1 VTGQGA
7 GDGRTP
13 STADEEIIYAESG
26 LVASERSD
34 EERLREVRRELEDG
48 FSQLGRIGP
57 AICIF
62 GSARVAEGAP
72 EYRLAREMGRAIG
85 EAGFTVIT
93 GGGPGLM
100 EAANHGAQDAGALSV
115 GLNIELP
122 HEQAL
127 NPYVELG
134 IEFHYF
140 FVRKLMFVRYS
151 DAFVVFPGG
160 FGTLDELFEALT
172 LIQTGKAVDHPVILQ
187 GSEFWSG
194 LLDWIA
200 GFPLAQGMLTRED
213 LAQAEVADD
222 VEDIMARL
230 ESGIRAP
237 G

>member
-1 VTGQGA
+1 MTGEGA
-7 GDGRTP
+7 RDGRTP

-34 EERLREVRRELEDG
+34 EQRLLEVRRELERG
-48 FSQLGRIGP
+48 FSELGRIGP
-57 AICIF
+57 AVCVF
-62 GSARVAEGAP
+62 GSARIPEGAP

-127 NPYVELG
+127 NPYVDLG

-194 LLDWIA
+194 LMDWIA
-200 GFPLAQGMLTRED
+200 GFPLDQGMLTPED